1 LSRWLALFSLA
12 ALLAGTVALALG
24 ARGAADLVWAGATA
38 VALLPLVGSVVADL
52 RRGRL
57 GVDVIALLAMAG
69 CLALGQYLAGAVVAL
84 MLAGGQ
90 ALEAHAAGRA
100 ERELRRLVELA
111 PRTVHRYE
119 GEELASR
126 PVEEVAVGDLL
137 LVRGGEMVPVDGLVV
152 DPSALLDE
160 ANLTGEARPVER
172 VASERVASGAV
183 NAGQPFRLRAV
194 ATAADSTYA
203 AIVRLVEEARHARA
217 PFTRLADRYAVA
229 FLPVTLLAAG
239 GAWLWSGE
247 AVRGLAVLVVAT
259 PCPLILAAPV
269 AIVAGISRAA
279 SRGVLVKGGG
289 ALEALARAEVLL
301 LDKTG
306 TVTTGRPR
314 VSRVVVT
321 GAAGADELLALAA
334 SLDQVSLHVFAAAV
348 VAEARRRELP
358 LGFPERVEERPGGG
372 IRGRVEGREVA
383 IGRLDW
389 IDRSAEA
396 AAAVRRLRRECA
408 LEGTTPAFVGVD
420 GQLAGALVLED
431 PMRADGAVTL
441 RLLRQAGIR
450 RVVLVTG
457 DRPEVAEVVGAA
469 VGADAV
475 LSERDPREKVEAV
488 RAERQLGLT
497 VMVGDGVNDAPA
509 LAAADVGVALGARGA
524 SAASEAADAVILVD
538 RLDRLAEAKWIARR
552 SFAIARQS
560 VVAGMG
566 LSLVGMGFAA
576 AGLLPPVGGALAQE
590 AIDVLVI
597 LNALRALR
605 QRPRLS
611 AAGAPESERT
621 RAEHRELA
629 PGIEAMRALAD
640 RLEELPAAELAAR
653 LEEARRFLEE
663 ELLPHDE
670 REDAEVYPLVVRRH
684 GAESA
689 AAMGRTHLEI
699 RHLATLFSRMVGEVP
714 AEAMAA
720 EDLRDLRRVLYG
732 LHAILRLHFAQE
744 EQQLLPL
751 LEAELSPRR
760 RAGRAGR
767 TW

>member
-1 LSRWLALFSLA
+1 
-12 ALLAGTVALALG
+12 
-24 ARGAADLVWAGATA
+24 
-38 VALLPLVGSVVADL
+38 
-52 RRGRL
+52 
-57 GVDVIALLAMAG
+57 
-69 CLALGQYLAGAVVAL
+69 
-84 MLAGGQ
+84 
-90 ALEAHAAGRA
+90 
-100 ERELRRLVELA
+100 
-111 PRTVHRYE
+111 
-119 GEELASR
+119 
-126 PVEEVAVGDLL
+126 
-137 LVRGGEMVPVDGLVV
+137 
-152 DPSALLDE
+152 
-160 ANLTGEARPVER
+160 
-172 VASERVASGAV
+172 
-183 NAGQPFRLRAV
+183 
-194 ATAADSTYA
+194 
-203 AIVRLVEEARHARA
+203 
-217 PFTRLADRYAVA
+217 
-229 FLPVTLLAAG
+229 
-239 GAWLWSGE
+239 
-247 AVRGLAVLVVAT
+247 
-259 PCPLILAAPV
+259 
-269 AIVAGISRAA
+269 
-279 SRGVLVKGGG
+279 
-289 ALEALARAEVLL
+289 
-301 LDKTG
+301 
-306 TVTTGRPR
+306 
-314 VSRVVVT
+314 
-321 GAAGADELLALAA
+321 
-334 SLDQVSLHVFAAAV
+334 VSLHVFAAAV

-358 LGFPERVEERPGGG
+358 LSFPEGVEERPGGG

-408 LEGTTPAFVGVD
+408 LEGSTPAFVGVD
-420 GQLAGALVLED
+420 GRLAGALVLED

-457 DRPEVAEVVGAA
+457 DRLEVAEVVGAA

-475 LSERDPREKVEAV
+475 LAERDPREKVEAV
-488 RAERQLGLT
+488 RAERHSGLT

-509 LAAADVGVALGARGA
+509 LAAADVGVALGARGE
-524 SAASEAADAVILVD
+524 SAASEAADVVILVV

-605 QRPRLS
+605 QRRLT

-621 RAEHRELA
+621 RAEHRDLA

-640 RLEELPAAELAAR
+640 RLETLPAAELGERLAAVCH
-653 LEEARRFLEE
+653 FLET

-670 REDAEVYPLVVRRH
+670 REDAEVYPLIVRRH

-699 RHLATLFSRMVGEVP
+699 RHLATLFSRMVGELP

-720 EDLRDLRRVLYG
+720 DDLRDLRRVLYG

-744 EQQLLPL
+744 EQQMLPL
-751 LEAELSPRR
+751 LEAEVSPRR
-760 RAGRAGR
+760 RAGRGGPR
-767 TW
+767 W

>member
-1 LSRWLALFSLA
+1 
-12 ALLAGTVALALG
+12 
-24 ARGAADLVWAGATA
+24 
-38 VALLPLVGSVVADL
+38 
-52 RRGRL
+52 
-57 GVDVIALLAMAG
+57 
-69 CLALGQYLAGAVVAL
+69 
-84 MLAGGQ
+84 
-90 ALEAHAAGRA
+90 
-100 ERELRRLVELA
+100 
-111 PRTVHRYE
+111 
-119 GEELASR
+119 
-126 PVEEVAVGDLL
+126 
-137 LVRGGEMVPVDGLVV
+137 
-152 DPSALLDE
+152 
-160 ANLTGEARPVER
+160 
-172 VASERVASGAV
+172 
-183 NAGQPFRLRAV
+183 
-194 ATAADSTYA
+194 
-203 AIVRLVEEARHARA
+203 
-217 PFTRLADRYAVA
+217 
-229 FLPVTLLAAG
+229 
-239 GAWLWSGE
+239 
-247 AVRGLAVLVVAT
+247 
-259 PCPLILAAPV
+259 
-269 AIVAGISRAA
+269 
-279 SRGVLVKGGG
+279 
-289 ALEALARAEVLL
+289 
-301 LDKTG
+301 
-306 TVTTGRPR
+306 
-314 VSRVVVT
+314 
-321 GAAGADELLALAA
+321 
-334 SLDQVSLHVFAAAV
+334 
-348 VAEARRRELP
+348 
-358 LGFPERVEERPGGG
+358 
-372 IRGRVEGREVA
+372 
-383 IGRLDW
+383 
-389 IDRSAEA
+389 
-396 AAAVRRLRRECA
+396 
-408 LEGTTPAFVGVD
+408 
-420 GQLAGALVLED
+420 
-431 PMRADGAVTL
+431 
-441 RLLRQAGIR
+441 
-450 RVVLVTG
+450 
-457 DRPEVAEVVGAA
+457 
-469 VGADAV
+469 
-475 LSERDPREKVEAV
+475 
-488 RAERQLGLT
+488 
-497 VMVGDGVNDAPA
+497 
-509 LAAADVGVALGARGA
+509 
-524 SAASEAADAVILVD
+524 ADAVILVD

-640 RLEELPAAELAAR
+640 RREELPAAELAAR